1 MTVFHCAKC
10 GTEFTPDL
18 VKLPSVPDAPDHAE
32 DRDTGTGPAASTVP
46 RRHFAVDP
54 EPWGAPF
61 VPPTDEPRPPHPRSL
76 LMPPA
81 LTGRTP
87 AGQRNSYV
95 VHPEDVPALRLEE
108 QGGPH
113 WGCCGP
119 LGTGGPNMICGC
131 GAPVA
136 TLTADCMGPHELHLD
151 PVRVWAFD
159 TEGAEG

>member
-10 GTEFTPDL
+10 GTELTPDL

-46 RRHFAVDP
+46 RGHF
-54 EPWGAPF
+54 
-61 VPPTDEPRPPHPRSL
+61 
-76 LMPPA
+76 
-81 LTGRTP
+81 
-87 AGQRNSYV
+87 
-95 VHPEDVPALRLEE
+95 
-108 QGGPH
+108 
-113 WGCCGP
+113 
-119 LGTGGPNMICGC
+119 GC

-159 TEGAEG
+159 TEGAER